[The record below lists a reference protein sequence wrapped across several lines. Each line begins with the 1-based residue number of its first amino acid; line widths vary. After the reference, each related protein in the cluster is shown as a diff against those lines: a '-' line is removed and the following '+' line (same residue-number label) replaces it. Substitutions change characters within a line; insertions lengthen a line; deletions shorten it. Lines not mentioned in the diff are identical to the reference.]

1 MRTYSVG
8 ILVQV
13 SPGSRSEPGNLPT
26 GQGRWR
32 PQQTLHRHR
41 QSTGSQEQALNLA
54 RCRGHQM
61 ESREQRLGLQLS
73 LVKWEG
79 PTCNS
84 ERRNN
89 HTNVTV
95 IVFWLCRSFRTA
107 SSGLGRPPASRNT
120 NKMLLSSGGL
130 VFCLLLFSI
139 QLYSSWGHGCFWS
152 TEVKREP
159 LVRGISHPLSHSET
173 LEWKSPNRR
182 YQNDIW
188 RPLQETAWV
197 PKQLTELTFRRQ
209 YFLLLDMAN

>member
-1 MRTYSVG
+1 MTILQLLFYLCYCSCWLGLERAETPFWLPQTSEMRTYSVG

-32 PQQTLHRHR
+32 PQQTLYRHR
-41 QSTGSQEQALNLA
+41 QSMGSQERTLNLA

-89 HTNVTV
+89 HTNITV

-107 SSGLGRPPASRNT
+107 SSGLGRP
-120 NKMLLSSGGL
+120 LS
-130 VFCLLLFSI
+130 
-139 QLYSSWGHGCFWS
+139 QQKH
-152 TEVKREP
+152 
-159 LVRGISHPLSHSET
+159 
-173 LEWKSPNRR
+173 
-182 YQNDIW
+182 
-188 RPLQETAWV
+188 
-197 PKQLTELTFRRQ
+197 
-209 YFLLLDMAN
+209 